1 MITKQSVIEKINAN
15 LGSNKQV
22 TDRTIAETVEALFVN
37 VTEETDLDS
46 FSIIATSV
54 CKTMGGQILNEVST
68 KISEFKLE
76 NPKPKTPEQIAAEAA
91 AEAAKA
97 GEPEWFK
104 AYRESSESKLTELQ
118 KKLESSETA
127 KTIAQKRDEIFGKM
141 KVKYT
146 EELIKVAAK
155 NFDFSKDTAE
165 TEFDATCVEI
175 GSMLGVKP
183 ITGEGQK
190 TNLEAADF
198 AKQKDELIA
207 KGIIPKD

>member
-46 FSIIATSV
+46 FSSIATSV

-76 NPKPKTPEQIAAEAA
+76 NSKPKTPEQIAAEAA